1 MSFRFIHAGDLHLG
15 FPFDRLEGVTPAE
28 AARLRAGL
36 FAAFDRL
43 IDATVAGDADFLL
56 FAGDVFDRN
65 FHCTESRRRFLEAM
79 RQLEKSGIRV
89 LIAAGNHDPLPEWEI
104 APLLPRNVRLFSTE
118 PEIERFTFDGEPQK
132 VSVAGVSHGSR
143 LVTENLAAGEARLL
157 ANEPGFRIGLVHANV
172 GTQPYAAPVPL
183 EELAAAPV
191 DYWAL
196 GHMHRRKLLLS
207 RPMTVYC
214 GSIFRLEREENEW
227 YAVNRITVSGSTIHR
242 ELLPLGTHN

>member
-1 MSFRFIHAGDLHLG
+1 MRFLPEDLDIRRAEGEPLPFPKTLEDKSCWVLG
-15 FPFDRLEGVTPAE
+15 EKYFDDLYDTIGNEPG
-28 AARLRAGL
+28 
-36 FAAFDRL
+36 
-43 IDATVAGDADFLL
+43 LL
-56 FAGDVFDRN
+56 FWDI
-65 FHCTESRRRFLEAM
+65 S
-79 RQLEKSGIRV
+79 
-89 LIAAGNHDPLPEWEI
+89 
-104 APLLPRNVRLFSTE
+104 
-118 PEIERFTFDGEPQK
+118 
-132 VSVAGVSHGSR
+132 
-143 LVTENLAAGEARLL
+143 
-157 ANEPGFRIGLVHANV
+157 NEPGFRIGLVHANV